1 MLAMKQKKLLSRKS
15 TFLYLACAFGL
26 ILFVRC
32 SKDDAPDNDELYLSL
47 PGTPY
52 DYVSLP
58 TSGLPHPANDANNP
72 DNLITN
78 DGATLG
84 RVLFYDKLL
93 SGNNQVSCASCH
105 KQEFSFADNVAK
117 SQGVNGQTIRNSM
130 HLVNI
135 RHFAGGFFWD
145 SRVQGLETQTL
156 IPIQDH
162 IEMDLTL
169 PEMITKLENATYYQ
183 ALFEKAFGD
192 SEITSD
198 RVSKALSQ
206 FIRSLNSY
214 NSKYDRGVP
223 RTAQEQLGFE
233 KFFDFQG
240 SSDPMT
246 TSCVECHSGLQLIA
260 FTDYDIPALN
270 FTLNANGR
278 GFEDEPIVMKVANM
292 KNVELTAP
300 YGHDGRYATLDILFQ
315 HHGNDVSAQDRANL
329 IAFLKTLTDKD
340 FIKDVRYSN
349 PFKQK

>member
-1 MLAMKQKKLLSRKS
+1 MKRKLLFKRNASS
-15 TFLYLACAFGL
+15 YLLCFLSVA
-26 ILFVRC
+26 LFVRC
-32 SKDDAPDNDELYLSL
+32 SKDDSNDDIYLSL
-47 PGTPY
+47 PETPY
-52 DYVSLP
+52 DYVTLP
-58 TSGLPHPANDANNP
+58 TLGPPHPANDTNNP
-72 DNLITN
+72 DNPITN

-93 SGNNQVSCASCH
+93 SRNNQISCASCH

-117 SQGVNGQTIRNSM
+117 SQGVNGKTIRNSM

-135 RHFAGGFFWD
+135 RHFTGGFFWD
-145 SRVQGLETQTL
+145 SRVIGLETQTL

-169 PEMITKLENATYYQ
+169 PEMITKLQETTYYQ
-183 ALFEKAFGD
+183 SLFEKAFGD
-192 SEITSD
+192 NEITSD

-214 NSKYDRGVP
+214 NSKLDSGEP
-223 RTAQEQLGFE
+223 LTTKEQLGFN

-246 TSCVECHSGLQLIA
+246 TSCVECHSGLQLVA
-260 FTDYDIPALN
+260 FTDYETPALN
-270 FTLNANGR
+270 FTLNSNGR

-292 KNVELTAP
+292 RNIELTAP

-315 HHGNDVSAQDRANL
+315 HHGNDVSAEDRANL
-329 IAFLKTLTDKD
+329 IAFLKTLTDRD
-340 FIKDVRYSN
+340 FITDVRYSN
-349 PFKQK
+349 PFKNQ

>member
-1 MLAMKQKKLLSRKS
+1 MKQKLLFTRNTSS
-15 TFLYLACAFGL
+15 YLVCIL
-26 ILFVRC
+26 SVVLFVRC
-32 SKDDAPDNDELYLSL
+32 SKDDSPDNGELYLSL
-47 PGTPY
+47 PETPY

-58 TSGLPHPANDANNP
+58 TSGVPHPANDANNP
-72 DNLITN
+72 ENPITN

-84 RVLFYDKLL
+84 RVLFYEKLL
-93 SGNNQVSCASCH
+93 SGNNQISCASCH
-105 KQEFSFADNVAK
+105 KQEFAFADNVAK
-117 SQGVNGQTIRNSM
+117 SQGVNGLTIRNSM

-135 RHFAGGFFWD
+135 RHSGSGFFWD
-145 SRVQGLETQTL
+145 GRVPFLEVQTL

-169 PEMITKLENATYYQ
+169 PEMITKLQETTYYSS
-183 ALFEKAFGD
+183 LFEKAFGD

-270 FTLNANGR
+270 FTLNSNGR

-329 IAFLKTLTDKD
+329 IAFLKTLTDQD